1 MSNDRD
7 DHEIHEFG
15 DEFADDYRAARFE
28 AAEDFPGPDGPSEFP
43 GERARRHGP
52 RRSHDHAHGPR
63 GRRGQDNPWDAIFGP
78 EGPFGPRGPLA
89 KGGIF
94 GPQGADV
101 ARTIWENATSGS
113 SPWQPGPH
121 RGRSPWE
128 PQDARPQEAREWRTS
143 DAPSQRGRDGER
155 RHGRPGGPRGT
166 QSDDGSARGRRGG
179 PGGRRG
185 GRRPRGD
192 VRLAALLLIAE
203 EPRNGY
209 QVIEEL
215 AARTGGTWRPSSGA
229 VYPAL
234 AQLED
239 EGLIEAFDT
248 DGRKAYRLTAAG
260 HDAVAAVQDAP
271 APWETARAEARE
283 AFGGRSG
290 GQLWQAFGQVAM
302 AAKAVAA
309 TRDPATMTAASAVL
323 EQARRALYRILADG
337 PQDTPT
343 GHESPAGHESDAQGT
358 EAQGTEGQGTEGQH
372 TDD

>member
-1 MSNDRD
+1 MASSGPPHPAARSTRRPSRRRAPAGQRPIPTHPSWKGSLMSNDRD

-28 AAEDFPGPDGPSEFP
+28 AAEDFPGPDGPGEFP
-43 GERARRHGP
+43 GERGRRHGP
-52 RRSHDHAHGPR
+52 RRSHEHAHGPR

-155 RHGRPGGPRGT
+155 RHGRPGGPRGS

-203 EPRNGY
+203 EQWLSGHRGTRGPDRRDLASQLGCRLSRPR
-209 QVIEEL
+209 
-215 AARTGGTWRPSSGA
+215 A
-229 VYPAL
+229 V
-234 AQLED
+234 
-239 EGLIEAFDT
+239 
-248 DGRKAYRLTAAG
+248 GR
-260 HDAVAAVQDAP
+260 
-271 APWETARAEARE
+271 
-283 AFGGRSG
+283 
-290 GQLWQAFGQVAM
+290 
-302 AAKAVAA
+302 
-309 TRDPATMTAASAVL
+309 
-323 EQARRALYRILADG
+323 
-337 PQDTPT
+337 
-343 GHESPAGHESDAQGT
+343 
-358 EAQGTEGQGTEGQH
+358 
-372 TDD
+372 